1 MKPFVL
7 PASTSI
13 ALVAGALATML
24 VWALKQWG
32 GVDVP
37 DYVRDSFV
45 VIVTALGGHFT
56 TDSPPAAVA
65 REAVSDAAD
74 VVDAA
79 AAASKSTL
87 VRP

>member
-13 ALVAGALATML
+13 AIAAGAVATIV
-24 VWALKQWG
+24 VWAAKQWG

-37 DYVRDSFV
+37 DQIRDAFI

-56 TDSPPAAVA
+56 TDSTPPAQ
-65 REAVSDAAD
+65 
-74 VVDAA
+74 
-79 AAASKSTL
+79 
-87 VRP
+87 